1 MLADAGSI
9 CSSPTTPTFIL
20 ASKLLREIFRVS
32 FYLPREAFIAQI
44 ARVPVDH
51 SPMALA
57 IPKRR
62 SSQNF
67 SLYRS
72 SLASP
77 LAPSPAQ
84 HASPAPKHERT
95 ILTRGR
101 SISPIRRV
109 EGRDVRKAPSRTFIP
124 LIVPTDIL
132 DFPKVNHPR
141 IEVELSLSAPVFVGG
156 ATVEGDV
163 RITIDG
169 GHEKPRRKS
178 RSTLSISRIVI
189 SLVGVESF
197 NGRRRIFRRLATE
210 LIDQSHPPPIEMA
223 PTGRLPAEG
232 SWEVLPSVSM
242 LSFCLDL
249 PVAMGPPSY
258 TAKKQG
264 IAYLLSTTVEAKVAG
279 KQEFVRQSREIIILT
294 VHDRKSWFGDK
305 NPFD

>member
-1 MLADAGSI
+1 
-9 CSSPTTPTFIL
+9 
-20 ASKLLREIFRVS
+20 
-32 FYLPREAFIAQI
+32 
-44 ARVPVDH
+44 
-51 SPMALA
+51 MAVA

-67 SLYRS
+67 SRYHS
-72 SLASP
+72 SLADP
-77 LAPSPAQ
+77 LAPSPTQ
-84 HASPAPKHERT
+84 YVSHAPKYEKT
-95 ILTRGR
+95 VLARGL
-101 SISPIRRV
+101 SISPIRRA

-132 DFPKVNHPR
+132 HFPKVNHPR
-141 IEVELSLSAPVFVGG
+141 IEAELSLSAPVFVGG

-169 GHEKPRRKS
+169 GREKPRRKA

-189 SLVGVESF
+189 SLVGIESF
-197 NGRRRIFRRLATE
+197 DGQRSIFRRLATE
-210 LIDQSHPPPIEMA
+210 LIDPSHPPPIEMA

-232 SWEVLPSVSM
+232 SWEVLPSVSI
-242 LSFCLDL
+242 LPFRLDL

-264 IAYLLSTTVEAKVAG
+264 IAYLLSATVVAKVAG

-294 VHDRKSWFGDK
+294 VHDRK
-305 NPFD
+305 P